1 MQILVGICLLF
12 SLVSVFYTYSYGTSA
27 RLYDS
32 KSTQTNLTLSKGGS
46 LLGDIKA
53 GNWQHINPNN
63 NNETINNDGNLKNVI
78 IGDSFA
84 KEIEVTY
91 KGVNTS
97 ELLVSLEN
105 YNDFNSTKLSVLR
118 EMVDCKITLKM
129 NGTEDTIYDTTSP
142 TNKTINKTVTSNQ
155 KIVIAYTVTIK
166 TSSNVSLD
174 SEMLPKIQV
183 SVKNK
188 LKQV

>member
-1 MQILVGICLLF
+1 MLL
-12 SLVSVFYTYSYGTSA
+12 SLISVFYTYSKGTSA

-32 KSTQTNLTLSKGGS
+32 KSTQTNLTLSKGSS

-129 NGTEDTIYDTTSP
+129 NRTEDTIYDTASP